1 MKRRIL
7 VVAALALALAG
18 CAGPNPLMSHV
29 GGHGV
34 AGFWVGIW
42 HGLICP
48 IAYVISFFNKQ
59 VSIYEVHNSGALY
72 NGGFILG
79 AGAWGLLR
87 GGGRR

>member
-7 VVAALALALAG
+7 VVAALALALTG
-18 CAGPNPLMSHV
+18 CAGPNPFMSH

-34 AGFWVGIW
+34 AGFWAGIW

-59 VSIYEVHNSGALY
+59 VSIYEVRNSGALY

-79 AGAWGLLR
+79 SGAWGLLR
-87 GGGRR
+87 PRRR